1 MSVVIIGGNE
11 CMVGRY
17 EKLCREYSC
26 KAKVFAKSVTSAHPI
41 FLCCLP
47 EQCRIKCC
55 TVPRNRQKNETYV
68 WRTARPHLSRHSE
81 ASLIH
86 ISKGEPVMSEKL
98 IIDHCSP
105 TLAGIKTANLFN
117 CPCENRKE
125 LNDTLRELNTR
136 FVPKGLRIVP
146 VKYMENRALIYIYR
160 PEKLKSDLENAEADA
175 LLREKHYP
183 TGNADKCVAELVRRF
198 RSQGGFPHEI
208 GLFLSYPPEDVLG
221 FIHNKAGNHKCL
233 GCWKVYGNEQEA
245 RSIFEKYNLCSKTYF
260 QQWKE
265 GKSIEQLTVAG

>member
-1 MSVVIIGGNE
+1 
-11 CMVGRY
+11 
-17 EKLCREYSC
+17 
-26 KAKVFAKSVTSAHPI
+26 
-41 FLCCLP
+41 
-47 EQCRIKCC
+47 
-55 TVPRNRQKNETYV
+55 
-68 WRTARPHLSRHSE
+68 
-81 ASLIH
+81 
-86 ISKGEPVMSEKL
+86 MSEKL

-136 FVPKGLRIVP
+136 LVPKGLRIVP

-175 LLREKHYP
+175 LLREKCYP

-208 GLFLSYPPEDVLG
+208 GLFLGYEPEDVDG
-221 FIHNKAGNHKCL
+221 FIHLGPGKAKNSGL
-233 GCWKVYGNEQEA
+233 
-245 RSIFEKYNLCSKTYF
+245 
-260 QQWKE
+260 
-265 GKSIEQLTVAG
+265 